1 VLSDLQNRLK
11 VNQQQREKQVN
22 AWIQK
27 TKNCPYRLDQN
38 EVDMQAMERGK
49 ERKQRKKKSR
59 QRQKLLESMTGQPNM
74 EFYSETLKNSLT
86 TEQLLAMEHLTL
98 LKTMNKLKEEQDH
111 LTEMLHHD
119 CDETE
124 MKFAHIAMRRSYDRA
139 RARTASI
146 DLLSLNSSSSPGS
159 LSREDHRSNSLAWTT
174 LSVPKSDVS
183 RSRQW
188 KKMDNTVYAA
198 DGKWNES
205 GQFVPARK
213 PEDKLGLMS
222 SKYAR
227 ITGDSAPEILTRR
240 RKTDIFK
247 MEMTPS

>member
-1 VLSDLQNRLK
+1 MR
-11 VNQQQREKQVN
+11 
-22 AWIQK
+22 
-27 TKNCPYRLDQN
+27 
-38 EVDMQAMERGK
+38 AMERGK
-49 ERKQRKKKSR
+49 ERNQRKKKSR
-59 QRQKLLESMTGQPNM
+59 QRQKLLASMTGEPNM
-74 EFYSETLKNSLT
+74 EFYSDTLKNSLT

-119 CDETE
+119 CEETE
-124 MKFAHIAMRRSYDRA
+124 LKFAHIAMKRSYDRA
-139 RARTASI
+139 KARTASV
-146 DLLSLNSSSSPGS
+146 DLQSMNSSSFAPMSAGGE
-159 LSREDHRSNSLAWTT
+159 LSSANSLAWGR
-174 LSVPKSDVS
+174 LSAPKVEAS
-183 RSRQW
+183 RARQW

-247 MEMTPS
+247 MEMTSS